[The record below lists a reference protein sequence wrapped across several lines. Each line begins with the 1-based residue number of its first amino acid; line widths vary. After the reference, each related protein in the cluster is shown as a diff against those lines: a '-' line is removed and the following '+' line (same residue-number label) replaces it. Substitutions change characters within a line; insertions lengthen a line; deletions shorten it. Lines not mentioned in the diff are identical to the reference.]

1 MSKERE
7 AIEQVLQNA
16 ERVRPPPPDGVV
28 IERGSDLRIVA
39 VNWLWRNWL
48 ARGKLHLLAG
58 APGQGKTTIALAF
71 AATVTSGG
79 RWPDGAS
86 CKAGNVLIYSGED
99 DPSDTLAPRLLASG
113 ADMSRCYF
121 VKGTRIDGE
130 EQAFDPAR
138 DMEKLRKCI
147 ASMPGGIDLLIV
159 DPIVGA
165 VTGDSHKNTETRR
178 GLQPLVDLAAE
189 CRCALIGITHF
200 QKGGQGTDPSMRVIG
215 SIAFTALARV
225 VMVAAKVQSED
236 DKPLRVLARAK
247 SNIGPDDG
255 GFEYHLEQTEIQADV
270 FASHVAWGNAVE
282 GTAREL
288 LTDPDDDAG
297 AEATD
302 AADMLQA
309 ELVSDCWTPADVAQK
324 ATMRHGF
331 SKKQVWA
338 ASNKLGVIRKKGGMA
353 KGWYWRLPGGG
364 DPELPTEDSQKPPED
379 SEDSVLNNVE
389 SLESSESSEPT
400 RRAQKRRKPNE
411 VIDIEFIEVTPTG
424 PH

>member
-1 MSKERE
+1 MSARE
-7 AIEQVLQNA
+7 AIEEVLRTA
-16 ERVRPPPPDGVV
+16 ERVSKPPADGVV
-28 IERGSDLRIVA
+28 IERGSDLRIVPVA
-39 VNWLWRNWL
+39 WLWRDWL

-79 RWPDGAS
+79 RWPNGAS
-86 CKAGNVLIYSGED
+86 CKPGNVLIYSGED
-99 DPSDTLAPRLLASG
+99 DPADTLAPRLLASG

-215 SIAFTALARV
+215 SVAFTALARV

-255 GFEYHLEQTEIQADV
+255 GFEYHLEQTEIQTDV
-270 FASHVAWGNAVE
+270 FASHVAWGNAVD
-282 GTAREL
+282 GSAREL

-297 AEATD
+297 NDAND
-302 AADMLQA
+302 AATILQA
-309 ELVSDCWTPADVAQK
+309 ELVSDCWTPADAAKK
-324 ATMRHGF
+324 AVTRQGF
-331 SKKQVWA
+331 TAKQVWS
-338 ASNKLGVIRKKGGMA
+338 ASKKLGVIRKKGGMTA
-353 KGWYWRLPGGG
+353 GWYWRLPGGV
-364 DPELPTEDSQKPPED
+364 DPELPAEDSQKPPED
-379 SEDSVLNNVE
+379 SEDSVLRNVE
-389 SLESSESSEPT
+389 SLESSESSQAT
-400 RRAQKRRKPNE
+400 RRPRKRRKPTE

>member
-1 MSKERE
+1 M
-7 AIEQVLQNA
+7 
-16 ERVRPPPPDGVV
+16 
-28 IERGSDLRIVA
+28 
-39 VNWLWRNWL
+39 
-48 ARGKLHLLAG
+48 
-58 APGQGKTTIALAF
+58 
-71 AATVTSGG
+71 
-79 RWPDGAS
+79 
-86 CKAGNVLIYSGED
+86 
-99 DPSDTLAPRLLASG
+99 
-113 ADMSRCYF
+113 
-121 VKGTRIDGE
+121 
-130 EQAFDPAR
+130 
-138 DMEKLRKCI
+138 
-147 ASMPGGIDLLIV
+147 
-159 DPIVGA
+159 
-165 VTGDSHKNTETRR
+165 
-178 GLQPLVDLAAE
+178 
-189 CRCALIGITHF
+189 
-200 QKGGQGTDPSMRVIG
+200 
-215 SIAFTALARV
+215 
-225 VMVAAKVQSED
+225 
-236 DKPLRVLARAK
+236 
-247 SNIGPDDG
+247 
-255 GFEYHLEQTEIQADV
+255 

-338 ASNKLGVIRKKGGMA
+338 ASKKLGVIRKKGGMA

-400 RRAQKRRKPNE
+400 RRPQKRRKPSE

>member
-1 MSKERE
+1 MSARE
-7 AIEQVLQNA
+7 AIEEVLRTA
-16 ERVRPPPPDGVV
+16 ERVSKPPADGVV
-28 IERGSDLRIVA
+28 IERGSDLRIVPVA
-39 VNWLWRNWL
+39 WLWRDWL

-79 RWPDGAS
+79 RWPNGAS
-86 CKAGNVLIYSGED
+86 CKPGNVLIYSGED
-99 DPSDTLAPRLLASG
+99 DPADTLAPRLLASG

-215 SIAFTALARV
+215 SVAFTALARV

-255 GFEYHLEQTEIQADV
+255 GFEYHLEQTEIQTDV
-270 FASHVAWGNAVE
+270 FASHVAWGNAVD
-282 GTAREL
+282 GSAREL

-297 AEATD
+297 NDAND
-302 AADMLQA
+302 AATILQA
-309 ELVSDCWTPADVAQK
+309 ELVSDCWTPADAAKK
-324 ATMRHGF
+324 AVTRQGF
-331 SKKQVWA
+331 TAKQVWS
-338 ASNKLGVIRKKGGMA
+338 ASKKLGVIRKKGGMTA
-353 KGWYWRLPGGG
+353 GWYWRLPGGV
-364 DPELPTEDSQKPPED
+364 DPELPAEDSQKPPED
-379 SEDSVLNNVE
+379 SEDSVLRNVE
-389 SLESSESSEPT
+389 SLESSESSQAT
-400 RRAQKRRKPNE
+400 RRPRKRRKPADL
-411 VIDIEFIEVTPTG
+411 IDIEYIEVTPTA

>member
-1 MSKERE
+1 MSARE
-7 AIEQVLQNA
+7 AIEEVLRTA
-16 ERVRPPPPDGVV
+16 ERFTKPPADGVV
-28 IERGSDLRIVA
+28 IERGSDLRIVPVA
-39 VNWLWRNWL
+39 WLWRDWL

-79 RWPDGAS
+79 RWPNGAS
-86 CKAGNVLIYSGED
+86 CQPGNVLIYSGED
-99 DPSDTLAPRLLASG
+99 DPADTLAPRLLASG

-121 VKGTRIDGE
+121 VKGTRIDGA

-138 DMEKLRKCI
+138 DMDKLRQCI
-147 ASMPGGIDLLIV
+147 ANMPGGIDLLIV

-215 SIAFTALARV
+215 SVAFTALARV

-255 GFEYHLEQTEIQADV
+255 GFEYHLEQTEIQTDV

-282 GTAREL
+282 GSAREL

-297 AEATD
+297 NDAND
-302 AADMLQA
+302 AATILQA
-309 ELVSDCWTPADVAQK
+309 ELASDCWTPADAAKK
-324 ATMRHGF
+324 AVTRQGF
-331 SKKQVWA
+331 TAKQVWS
-338 ASNKLGVIRKKGGMA
+338 ASKKLGVIRKKGGMTA
-353 KGWYWRLPGGG
+353 GWYWRLPGGV
-364 DPELPTEDSQKPPED
+364 DPELPAEDSQKPPED
-379 SEDSVLNNVE
+379 SEDSVLRDVE

-400 RRAQKRRKPNE
+400 RRPRKRRKPTD
-411 VIDIEFIEVTPTG
+411 VADIEFIEVTPTG

>member
-1 MSKERE
+1 MSARE
-7 AIEQVLQNA
+7 AIEEVLRTA
-16 ERVRPPPPDGVV
+16 ERVSKPPADGVV
-28 IERGSDLRIVA
+28 IERGSDLRIVPVA
-39 VNWLWRNWL
+39 WLWRDWL

-79 RWPDGAS
+79 RWPNGAS
-86 CKAGNVLIYSGED
+86 CKPGNVLIYSGED
-99 DPSDTLAPRLLASG
+99 DPADTLAPRLLASG

-121 VKGTRIDGE
+121 VKGTRIDGA

-138 DMEKLRKCI
+138 DMDKLRQCI
-147 ASMPGGIDLLIV
+147 ANMPGGIDLLIV

-215 SIAFTALARV
+215 SVAFTALARV

-255 GFEYHLEQTEIQADV
+255 GFEYHLEQTEIQTDV

-282 GTAREL
+282 GSAREL

-297 AEATD
+297 NDAND
-302 AADMLQA
+302 AATILQA
-309 ELVSDCWTPADVAQK
+309 ELVSDCWTPADAAKK
-324 ATMRHGF
+324 AVTRQGF
-331 SKKQVWA
+331 TAKQVWS
-338 ASNKLGVIRKKGGMA
+338 ASKKLGVIRKKGGMTA
-353 KGWYWRLPGGG
+353 GWYWRLPGGV
-364 DPELPTEDSQKPPED
+364 DPELPAEDSQKPPED
-379 SEDSVLNNVE
+379 SEDSVLRNVE
-389 SLESSESSEPT
+389 SLESSESSEPP
-400 RRAQKRRKPNE
+400 RRPRKRRKPTE

>member
-1 MSKERE
+1 MSARE
-7 AIEQVLQNA
+7 AIEEVLRTA
-16 ERVRPPPPDGVV
+16 ERVSKPPADGVV
-28 IERGSDLRIVA
+28 IERGSDLRIVPVA
-39 VNWLWRNWL
+39 WLWRDWL

-79 RWPDGAS
+79 RWPNGAS
-86 CKAGNVLIYSGED
+86 CKPGNVLIYSGED
-99 DPSDTLAPRLLASG
+99 DPADTLAPRLLASG

-121 VKGTRIDGE
+121 VKGTRIDGA

-138 DMEKLRKCI
+138 DMDKLRQCI
-147 ASMPGGIDLLIV
+147 ANMPGGIDLLIV

-215 SIAFTALARV
+215 SVAFTALARV

-255 GFEYHLEQTEIQADV
+255 GFEYHLEQTEIQTDV

-282 GTAREL
+282 GSAREL

-297 AEATD
+297 NDAND
-302 AADMLQA
+302 AATILQA
-309 ELVSDCWTPADVAQK
+309 ELVSDCWTPADAAKK
-324 ATMRHGF
+324 AVTRQGF
-331 SKKQVWA
+331 TAKQVWS
-338 ASNKLGVIRKKGGMA
+338 ASKKLGVIRKKGGMA
-353 KGWYWRLPGGG
+353 AGWYWRLPGGV
-364 DPELPTEDSQKPPED
+364 DPELPAEDSQKPPED
-379 SEDSVLNNVE
+379 SEDSVLRDVE
-389 SLESSESSEPT
+389 SLESSESSQAA
-400 RRAQKRRKPNE
+400 RRPRKRRKPADL
-411 VIDIEFIEVTPTG
+411 IDIEYIEVTPTA

>member
-1 MSKERE
+1 MSARE
-7 AIEQVLQNA
+7 AIEEVLRTA
-16 ERVRPPPPDGVV
+16 ERVSKPPADGVV
-28 IERGSDLRIVA
+28 IERGSDLRIVPVA
-39 VNWLWRNWL
+39 WLWRDWL

-79 RWPDGAS
+79 RWPNGAS
-86 CKAGNVLIYSGED
+86 CKPGNVLIYSGED
-99 DPSDTLAPRLLASG
+99 DPADTLAPRLLASG

-121 VKGTRIDGE
+121 VKGTRIDGA

-138 DMEKLRKCI
+138 DMDKLRQCI
-147 ASMPGGIDLLIV
+147 ANMPGGIDLLIV

-215 SIAFTALARV
+215 SVAFTALARV

-255 GFEYHLEQTEIQADV
+255 GFEYHLEQTEIQTDV

-282 GTAREL
+282 GSAREL

-297 AEATD
+297 NDAND
-302 AADMLQA
+302 AATILQA
-309 ELVSDCWTPADVAQK
+309 ELVSDCWTPADAAKK
-324 ATMRHGF
+324 AVTRQGF
-331 SKKQVWA
+331 TAKQVWS
-338 ASNKLGVIRKKGGMA
+338 ASKKLGVIRKKGGMTA
-353 KGWYWRLPGGG
+353 GWYWRLPGGV
-364 DPELPTEDSQKPPED
+364 DPELPAEDSQKPPED
-379 SEDSVLNNVE
+379 SEDSTLRKT
-389 SLESSESSEPT
+389 ESSESSESSHAT
-400 RRAQKRRKPNE
+400 RKPRKGRKPAD
-411 VIDIEFIEVTPTG
+411 VIDIDYIEVTPTA

>member
-1 MSKERE
+1 MSARE
-7 AIEQVLQNA
+7 AIEEVLRTA
-16 ERVRPPPPDGVV
+16 ERVSKPPADGVV
-28 IERGSDLRIVA
+28 IERGSDLRIVPVA
-39 VNWLWRNWL
+39 WLWRDWL

-79 RWPDGAS
+79 RWPNGAS
-86 CKAGNVLIYSGED
+86 CKPGNVLIYSGED
-99 DPSDTLAPRLLASG
+99 DPADTLAPRLLASG

-215 SIAFTALARV
+215 SVAFTALARV

-255 GFEYHLEQTEIQADV
+255 GFEYHLEQTEIQTDV
-270 FASHVAWGNAVE
+270 FASHVAWGNAVD
-282 GTAREL
+282 GSAREL

-297 AEATD
+297 NDAND
-302 AADMLQA
+302 AATILQA
-309 ELVSDCWTPADVAQK
+309 ELVSDCWTPADAAKK
-324 ATMRHGF
+324 AVTRQGF
-331 SKKQVWA
+331 TAKQVWS
-338 ASNKLGVIRKKGGMA
+338 ASKKLGVIRKKGGMA
-353 KGWYWRLPGGG
+353 AGWYWRLPGGV
-364 DPELPTEDSQKPPED
+364 DPELPAEDSQKPPED
-379 SEDSVLNNVE
+379 SEDSVLRNVE
-389 SLESSESSEPT
+389 SLESSESSQAA
-400 RRAQKRRKPNE
+400 RRPRKRRKPAD
-411 VIDIEFIEVTPTG
+411 VIDIEYIEVTPTA

>member
-1 MSKERE
+1 MSARE
-7 AIEQVLQNA
+7 AIEEVLRTA
-16 ERVRPPPPDGVV
+16 ERIRPPQPDGVM

-215 SIAFTALARV
+215 SVAFTALARV

-255 GFEYHLEQTEIQADV
+255 GFEYHLEQTEIQTDV

-282 GTAREL
+282 GSAREL

-297 AEATD
+297 NDAND
-302 AADMLQA
+302 AATILQA
-309 ELVSDCWTPADVAQK
+309 ELVSDCWTPADAAKK
-324 ATMRHGF
+324 AVTRQGF
-331 SKKQVWA
+331 TAKQVWS
-338 ASNKLGVIRKKGGMA
+338 ASKKLGVIRKKGGMTA
-353 KGWYWRLPGGG
+353 GWYWRLPGGV
-364 DPELPTEDSQKPPED
+364 DPELPAEDSQKPPED
-379 SEDSVLNNVE
+379 SEDSVLRNVE
-389 SLESSESSEPT
+389 SLESSESSQAT
-400 RRAQKRRKPNE
+400 RRPRKRRKPADL
-411 VIDIEFIEVTPTG
+411 IDIEYIEVTPTA

>member
-1 MSKERE
+1 MSARE
-7 AIEQVLQNA
+7 AIEEVLRTA
-16 ERVRPPPPDGVV
+16 ERVSKPPADGVV
-28 IERGSDLRIVA
+28 IERGSDLRIVPVA
-39 VNWLWRNWL
+39 WLWRDWL

-79 RWPDGAS
+79 RWPNGAS
-86 CKAGNVLIYSGED
+86 CKPGNVLIYSGED
-99 DPSDTLAPRLLASG
+99 DPADTLAPRLLASG

-215 SIAFTALARV
+215 SVAFTALARV

-255 GFEYHLEQTEIQADV
+255 GFEYHLEQTEIQTDV
-270 FASHVAWGNAVE
+270 FASHVAWGNAVD
-282 GTAREL
+282 GSAREL

-297 AEATD
+297 NDAND
-302 AADMLQA
+302 AATILQA
-309 ELVSDCWTPADVAQK
+309 ELVSDCWTPADAAKK
-324 ATMRHGF
+324 AVTRQGVTA
-331 SKKQVWA
+331 KQVWS
-338 ASNKLGVIRKKGGMA
+338 ASKKLGVIRKKGGMA
-353 KGWYWRLPGGG
+353 AGWYWRLPGGV
-364 DPELPTEDSQKPPED
+364 DPELPAEDSQKPPED
-379 SEDSVLNNVE
+379 SEDSVLRNVE
-389 SLESSESSEPT
+389 SLESSESSQAA
-400 RRAQKRRKPNE
+400 RRPRKRRKPADL
-411 VIDIEFIEVTPTG
+411 IDIEYIEVTPTA

>member
-1 MSKERE
+1 MSARE
-7 AIEQVLQNA
+7 AIEEVLRTA
-16 ERVRPPPPDGVV
+16 ERVSKPPADGVV
-28 IERGSDLRIVA
+28 IERGSDLRIVPVA
-39 VNWLWRNWL
+39 WLWRDWL

-79 RWPDGAS
+79 RWPNGAN
-86 CKAGNVLIYSGED
+86 CKPGNVPIYSGQD
-99 DPSDTLAPRLLASG
+99 DHADTLAPRLLASG

-215 SIAFTALARV
+215 SVAFTALARV

-255 GFEYHLEQTEIQADV
+255 GFEYHLEQTEIQTDV

-282 GTAREL
+282 GSAREL

-297 AEATD
+297 NDAND
-302 AADMLQA
+302 AATILQA
-309 ELVSDCWTPADVAQK
+309 ELVSDCWTPADAAKK
-324 ATMRHGF
+324 AVTRQGF
-331 SKKQVWA
+331 TAKQVWS
-338 ASNKLGVIRKKGGMA
+338 ASKKLGVIRKKGGMTA
-353 KGWYWRLPGGG
+353 GWYWRLPGGV
-364 DPELPTEDSQKPPED
+364 DPELPAEDSQKPPED
-379 SEDSVLNNVE
+379 SEDSVLRNVE
-389 SLESSESSEPT
+389 SLESSESSQAA
-400 RRAQKRRKPNE
+400 RRPRKRRKPTE

-424 PH
+424 PN

>member
-1 MSKERE
+1 MSARE
-7 AIEQVLQNA
+7 AIEEVLRTA
-16 ERVRPPPPDGVV
+16 ERVSKPPADGVV
-28 IERGSDLRIVA
+28 IERGSDLRIVPVA
-39 VNWLWRNWL
+39 WLWRDWL

-79 RWPDGAS
+79 RWPNGAS
-86 CKAGNVLIYSGED
+86 CKPGNVLIYSGED
-99 DPSDTLAPRLLASG
+99 DPADTLAPRLLASG

-215 SIAFTALARV
+215 SVAFTALARV

-255 GFEYHLEQTEIQADV
+255 GFEYHLEQTEIQTDV

-282 GTAREL
+282 GSAREL

-297 AEATD
+297 NDAND
-302 AADMLQA
+302 AATILQA
-309 ELVSDCWTPADVAQK
+309 ELVSDCWTPADAAKK
-324 ATMRHGF
+324 AVTRQGF
-331 SKKQVWA
+331 TAKQVWS
-338 ASNKLGVIRKKGGMA
+338 ASKKLGVIRKKGGMTA
-353 KGWYWRLPGGG
+353 GWYWRLPGGV
-364 DPELPTEDSQKPPED
+364 DPELPAEDSQKPPED
-379 SEDSVLNNVE
+379 SEDSVLRDVE
-389 SLESSESSEPT
+389 SLESSESSQAA
-400 RRAQKRRKPNE
+400 RRPRKRRKPADL
-411 VIDIEFIEVTPTG
+411 IDIEYIEVTPTA

>member
-1 MSKERE
+1 MSARE
-7 AIEQVLQNA
+7 AIEEVLRTA
-16 ERVRPPPPDGVV
+16 ERVSKPPADGVV
-28 IERGSDLRIVA
+28 IERGSDLRIVPVA
-39 VNWLWRNWL
+39 WLWRDWL

-79 RWPDGAS
+79 RWPNGAS
-86 CKAGNVLIYSGED
+86 CKPGNVLIYSGED
-99 DPSDTLAPRLLASG
+99 DPADTLAPRLLASG

-215 SIAFTALARV
+215 SVAFTALARV

-255 GFEYHLEQTEIQADV
+255 GFEYHLEQTEIQTDV

-282 GTAREL
+282 GSAREL

-297 AEATD
+297 NDAND
-302 AADMLQA
+302 AATILQA
-309 ELVSDCWTPADVAQK
+309 ELASDCWTPADAAKK
-324 ATMRHGF
+324 AVTRQGF
-331 SKKQVWA
+331 TAKQVWS
-338 ASNKLGVIRKKGGMA
+338 ASKKLGVIRKKGGMTA
-353 KGWYWRLPGGG
+353 GWYWRLPGGV
-364 DPELPTEDSQKPPED
+364 DPELPAEDSQKPPED
-379 SEDSVLNNVE
+379 SEDSVLRNVE
-389 SLESSESSEPT
+389 SLESSESSQAA
-400 RRAQKRRKPNE
+400 RRPRKRRKPADL
-411 VIDIEFIEVTPTG
+411 IDIEYIEVTPTA

>member
-1 MSKERE
+1 MSARE
-7 AIEQVLQNA
+7 AIEEVLRTA
-16 ERVRPPPPDGVV
+16 ERVSKPPADGVV
-28 IERGSDLRIVA
+28 IERGSDLRIVPVA
-39 VNWLWRNWL
+39 WLWRDWL

-79 RWPDGAS
+79 RWPNGAS
-86 CKAGNVLIYSGED
+86 CKPGNVLIYSGED
-99 DPSDTLAPRLLASG
+99 DPADTLAPRLLASG

-121 VKGTRIDGE
+121 VKGTRIDGA

-138 DMEKLRKCI
+138 DMDKLRQCI
-147 ASMPGGIDLLIV
+147 ANMPGGIDLLIV

-215 SIAFTALARV
+215 SVAFTALARV

-255 GFEYHLEQTEIQADV
+255 GFEYHLEQTEIQTDV
-270 FASHVAWGNAVE
+270 FASHVAWGNAVD
-282 GTAREL
+282 GSAREL

-297 AEATD
+297 NDAND
-302 AADMLQA
+302 AATILQA
-309 ELVSDCWTPADVAQK
+309 ELVSDCWTPADAAKK
-324 ATMRHGF
+324 AVTRQGF
-331 SKKQVWA
+331 TAKQVWS
-338 ASNKLGVIRKKGGMA
+338 ASKKLGVIRKKGGMTA
-353 KGWYWRLPGGG
+353 GWYWRLPGGV
-364 DPELPTEDSQKPPED
+364 DPELPAEDSQKPPED
-379 SEDSVLNNVE
+379 SEDSVLRNVE
-389 SLESSESSEPT
+389 SLESSESSQAA
-400 RRAQKRRKPNE
+400 RRPRKRRKPADL
-411 VIDIEFIEVTPTG
+411 IDIEYIEVTPTA

>member
-1 MSKERE
+1 MSARE
-7 AIEQVLQNA
+7 AIEEVLRTA
-16 ERVRPPPPDGVV
+16 ERVSKPPADGVV
-28 IERGSDLRIVA
+28 IERGSDLRIVPVA
-39 VNWLWRNWL
+39 WLWRDWL

-79 RWPDGAS
+79 RWPNGAS
-86 CKAGNVLIYSGED
+86 CKPGNVLIYSGED
-99 DPSDTLAPRLLASG
+99 DPADTLAPRLLASG

-121 VKGTRIDGE
+121 VKGTRIDGA

-138 DMEKLRKCI
+138 DMDKLRQCI
-147 ASMPGGIDLLIV
+147 ANMPGGIDLLIV

-215 SIAFTALARV
+215 SVAFTALARV

-255 GFEYHLEQTEIQADV
+255 GFEYHLEQTEIQTDV
-270 FASHVAWGNAVE
+270 FASHVAWGNAVD
-282 GTAREL
+282 GSAREL

-297 AEATD
+297 NDAND
-302 AADMLQA
+302 AATILQA
-309 ELVSDCWTPADVAQK
+309 ELVSDCWTPADAAKK
-324 ATMRHGF
+324 AVTRQGF
-331 SKKQVWA
+331 TAKQVWS
-338 ASNKLGVIRKKGGMA
+338 ASKKLGVIRKKGGMTA
-353 KGWYWRLPGGG
+353 GWYWRLPGGV
-364 DPELPTEDSQKPPED
+364 DPELPAEDSQKPPED
-379 SEDSVLNNVE
+379 SEDSVLRNVE
-389 SLESSESSEPT
+389 SLESSESSQAA
-400 RRAQKRRKPNE
+400 RRPRKRRKPADL
-411 VIDIEFIEVTPTG
+411 IDIEFIEVTPTA
-424 PH
+424 PY

>member
-1 MSKERE
+1 MSARE
-7 AIEQVLQNA
+7 AIEEVLRTA
-16 ERVRPPPPDGVV
+16 ERVSKPPADGVV
-28 IERGSDLRIVA
+28 IERGSDLRIVPVA
-39 VNWLWRNWL
+39 WLWRDWL

-79 RWPDGAS
+79 RWPNGAS
-86 CKAGNVLIYSGED
+86 CKPGNVLIYSGED
-99 DPSDTLAPRLLASG
+99 DPADTLAPRLLASG

-215 SIAFTALARV
+215 SVAFTALARV

-255 GFEYHLEQTEIQADV
+255 GFEYHLEQTEIQTDV
-270 FASHVAWGNAVE
+270 FASHVAWGNAVD
-282 GTAREL
+282 GSAREL

-297 AEATD
+297 NDAND
-302 AADMLQA
+302 AATILQA
-309 ELVSDCWTPADVAQK
+309 ELVSDCWTPADAAKK
-324 ATMRHGF
+324 AVTRQGF
-331 SKKQVWA
+331 TAKQVWS
-338 ASNKLGVIRKKGGMA
+338 ASKKLGVIRKKGGMTA
-353 KGWYWRLPGGG
+353 GWYWRLPGGV
-364 DPELPTEDSQKPPED
+364 DPELPAEDSQKPPED
-379 SEDSVLNNVE
+379 SEDSVLRDLE
-389 SLESSESSEPT
+389 SLESSESSQAA
-400 RRAQKRRKPNE
+400 RRPRKRRKPADL
-411 VIDIEFIEVTPTG
+411 IDIEYIEVTPTA

>member
-1 MSKERE
+1 MSARE
-7 AIEQVLQNA
+7 AIEEVLRTA
-16 ERVRPPPPDGVV
+16 ERIRPPQPDGVM

-121 VKGTRIDGE
+121 VKGTRIEGE

-138 DMEKLRKCI
+138 DMDKLRKCI

-165 VTGDSHKNTETRR
+165 VTGDSHTNTETRR

-215 SIAFTALARV
+215 SVAFTALARV

-255 GFEYHLEQTEIQADV
+255 GFEYHLEQTEIQTDV

-282 GTAREL
+282 GSAREL

-297 AEATD
+297 NDAND
-302 AADMLQA
+302 AATILQA
-309 ELVSDCWTPADVAQK
+309 ELVSDCWTPADAAKK
-324 ATMRHGF
+324 AVTRQGF
-331 SKKQVWA
+331 TAKQVWS
-338 ASNKLGVIRKKGGMA
+338 ASKKLGVIRKKGGMTA
-353 KGWYWRLPGGG
+353 GWYWRLPGGV
-364 DPELPTEDSQKPPED
+364 DPELPAEDSQKPPED
-379 SEDSVLNNVE
+379 SEDSVLRNVE
-389 SLESSESSEPT
+389 SLESSESSQAA
-400 RRAQKRRKPNE
+400 RRPRKRRKPADL
-411 VIDIEFIEVTPTG
+411 IDIEYIEVTPTA

>member
-1 MSKERE
+1 MSARE
-7 AIEQVLQNA
+7 AIEEVLRTA
-16 ERVRPPPPDGVV
+16 ERVSKPPADGVV
-28 IERGSDLRIVA
+28 IERGSDLRIVPVA
-39 VNWLWRNWL
+39 WLWRDWL

-79 RWPDGAS
+79 RWPNGAS
-86 CKAGNVLIYSGED
+86 CKPGNVLIYSGED
-99 DPSDTLAPRLLASG
+99 DPADTLAPRLLASG

-215 SIAFTALARV
+215 SVAFTALARV

-255 GFEYHLEQTEIQADV
+255 GFEYHLEQTEIQTDV

-282 GTAREL
+282 GSAREL

-297 AEATD
+297 NDAND
-302 AADMLQA
+302 AATILQA
-309 ELVSDCWTPADVAQK
+309 ELVSDCWTPADAAKK
-324 ATMRHGF
+324 AVTRQGF
-331 SKKQVWA
+331 TAKQVWS
-338 ASNKLGVIRKKGGMA
+338 ASKKLGVIRKKGGMTA
-353 KGWYWRLPGGG
+353 GWYWRLPGGV
-364 DPELPTEDSQKPPED
+364 DPELPAEDSQKPPED
-379 SEDSVLNNVE
+379 SEDSVLRNVE
-389 SLESSESSEPT
+389 SLESSESSQAT
-400 RRAQKRRKPNE
+400 RRPRKRRKPADL
-411 VIDIEFIEVTPTG
+411 IDIEYTEVTPTA

>member
-1 MSKERE
+1 MSAKEAVE
-7 AIEQVLQNA
+7 AVLRTA
-16 ERVRPPPPDGVV
+16 ERFTKPPADGVV
-28 IERGSDLRIVA
+28 IERGSDLRIVPVA
-39 VNWLWRNWL
+39 WLWRDWL

-79 RWPDGAS
+79 RWPNGAS
-86 CKAGNVLIYSGED
+86 CKPGNVLIYSGED
-99 DPSDTLAPRLLASG
+99 DPADTLAPRLLASG

-121 VKGTRIDGE
+121 VKGTRIDGA

-138 DMEKLRKCI
+138 DMDKLRQCI
-147 ASMPGGIDLLIV
+147 ANMPGGIDLLIV

-215 SIAFTALARV
+215 SVAFTALARV

-255 GFEYHLEQTEIQADV
+255 GFEYHLEQTEIQTDV
-270 FASHVAWGNAVE
+270 FASHVAWGNAVD
-282 GTAREL
+282 GSAREL

-297 AEATD
+297 NDAND
-302 AADMLQA
+302 AATILQA
-309 ELVSDCWTPADVAQK
+309 ELVSDCWTPADAAKK
-324 ATMRHGF
+324 AVTRQGF
-331 SKKQVWA
+331 TAKQVWS
-338 ASNKLGVIRKKGGMA
+338 ASKKLGVIRKKGGMA
-353 KGWYWRLPGGG
+353 AGWYWRLPGGV
-364 DPELPTEDSQKPPED
+364 DPELPAEDSQKPPED
-379 SEDSVLNNVE
+379 SEDSVLRNVE
-389 SLESSESSEPT
+389 SLESSESSQAT
-400 RRAQKRRKPNE
+400 RRPRKRRKPTE

>member
-1 MSKERE
+1 MSARE
-7 AIEQVLQNA
+7 AIEEVLRTA
-16 ERVRPPPPDGVV
+16 ERVSKPPADGVV
-28 IERGSDLRIVA
+28 IERGSDLRIVPVA
-39 VNWLWRNWL
+39 WLWRDWL

-79 RWPDGAS
+79 RWPNGAS
-86 CKAGNVLIYSGED
+86 CKPGNVLIYSGED
-99 DPSDTLAPRLLASG
+99 DPADTLAPRLLASG

-215 SIAFTALARV
+215 SVAFTALARV

-255 GFEYHLEQTEIQADV
+255 GFEYHLEQTEIQTDV

-282 GTAREL
+282 GSAREL

-297 AEATD
+297 NDAND
-302 AADMLQA
+302 AATILQA
-309 ELVSDCWTPADVAQK
+309 ELVSDCWTPADAAKK
-324 ATMRHGF
+324 AVTRQGF
-331 SKKQVWA
+331 TAKQVWS
-338 ASNKLGVIRKKGGMA
+338 ASKKLGVIRKKGGMTA
-353 KGWYWRLPGGG
+353 GWYWRLPGGV
-364 DPELPTEDSQKPPED
+364 DPELPAEDSQKPPED
-379 SEDSVLNNVE
+379 SEDSVLRNVE

>member
-1 MSKERE
+1 MSARE
-7 AIEQVLQNA
+7 AIEEVLRTA
-16 ERVRPPPPDGVV
+16 ERVSKPPADGVV
-28 IERGSDLRIVA
+28 IERGSDLRIVPVA
-39 VNWLWRNWL
+39 WLWRDWL

-79 RWPDGAS
+79 RWPNGAS
-86 CKAGNVLIYSGED
+86 CKPGNVLIYSGED
-99 DPSDTLAPRLLASG
+99 DPADTLAPRLLASG

-215 SIAFTALARV
+215 SVAFTALARV

-255 GFEYHLEQTEIQADV
+255 GFEYHLEQTEIQTDV
-270 FASHVAWGNAVE
+270 FASHVAWGNAVD
-282 GTAREL
+282 GSAREL

-297 AEATD
+297 NDAND
-302 AADMLQA
+302 AATILQA
-309 ELVSDCWTPADVAQK
+309 ELVSDCWTPADAAKK
-324 ATMRHGF
+324 AVTRQGF
-331 SKKQVWA
+331 TAKQVWS
-338 ASNKLGVIRKKGGMA
+338 ASKKLGVIRKKGGMTA
-353 KGWYWRLPGGG
+353 GWYWRLPGGV
-364 DPELPTEDSQKPPED
+364 DPELPAEDSQKPPED

-400 RRAQKRRKPNE
+400 RRPRKRRKPTE

>member
-1 MSKERE
+1 MSARE
-7 AIEQVLQNA
+7 AIEEVLRTA
-16 ERVRPPPPDGVV
+16 ERVSKPPADGVV
-28 IERGSDLRIVA
+28 IERGSDLRIVPVA
-39 VNWLWRNWL
+39 WLWRDWL

-79 RWPDGAS
+79 RWPNGAS
-86 CKAGNVLIYSGED
+86 CKPGNVLIYSGED
-99 DPSDTLAPRLLASG
+99 DPADTLAPRLLASG

-215 SIAFTALARV
+215 SVAFTALARV

-255 GFEYHLEQTEIQADV
+255 GFEYHLEQTEIQTDV
-270 FASHVAWGNAVE
+270 FASHVAWGNAVD
-282 GTAREL
+282 GSAREL

-297 AEATD
+297 NDAND
-302 AADMLQA
+302 AATILQA
-309 ELVSDCWTPADVAQK
+309 ELVSDCWTPADAAKK
-324 ATMRHGF
+324 AVTRQGF
-331 SKKQVWA
+331 TAKQVWS
-338 ASNKLGVIRKKGGMA
+338 ASKKLGVIRKKGGMTA
-353 KGWYWRLPGGG
+353 GWYWRLPGGV
-364 DPELPTEDSQKPPED
+364 DPELPAEDSQKPPED
-379 SEDSVLNNVE
+379 SEDSTLRKTE
-389 SLESSESSEPT
+389 SSESSESSEPP
-400 RRAQKRRKPNE
+400 RRPRKRRKPTE

>member
-1 MSKERE
+1 MSARE
-7 AIEQVLQNA
+7 AIEEVLRTA
-16 ERVRPPPPDGVV
+16 ERVSKPPADGVV
-28 IERGSDLRIVA
+28 IERGSDLRIVPVA
-39 VNWLWRNWL
+39 WLWRDWL

-79 RWPDGAS
+79 RWPNGAS
-86 CKAGNVLIYSGED
+86 CKPGNVLIYSGED
-99 DPSDTLAPRLLASG
+99 DPADTLAPRLLASG

-215 SIAFTALARV
+215 SVAFTALARV

-255 GFEYHLEQTEIQADV
+255 GFEYHLEQTEIQTDV
-270 FASHVAWGNAVE
+270 FASHVAWGNAVD
-282 GTAREL
+282 GSAREL

-297 AEATD
+297 NDAND
-302 AADMLQA
+302 AATILQA
-309 ELVSDCWTPADVAQK
+309 ELVSDCWTPADAAKK
-324 ATMRHGF
+324 AVTRQGF
-331 SKKQVWA
+331 TAKQVWS
-338 ASNKLGVIRKKGGMA
+338 ASKKLGVIRKKGGMTA
-353 KGWYWRLPGGG
+353 GWYWRLPGGV
-364 DPELPTEDSQKPPED
+364 DPELPAEDSQKPPED
-379 SEDSVLNNVE
+379 SEDSVLRNVE

-400 RRAQKRRKPNE
+400 RRPRKRRKPTE

>member
-1 MSKERE
+1 MSARE
-7 AIEQVLQNA
+7 AIEEVLRTA
-16 ERVRPPPPDGVV
+16 ERVSKPPADGVV
-28 IERGSDLRIVA
+28 IERGSDLRIVPVA
-39 VNWLWRNWL
+39 WLWRDWL

-79 RWPDGAS
+79 RWPNGAS
-86 CKAGNVLIYSGED
+86 CKPGNVLIYSGED
-99 DPSDTLAPRLLASG
+99 DPADTLAPRLLASG

-215 SIAFTALARV
+215 SVAFTALARV

-255 GFEYHLEQTEIQADV
+255 GFEYHLEQTEIQTDV

-282 GTAREL
+282 GSAREL

-297 AEATD
+297 NDAND
-302 AADMLQA
+302 AATILQA
-309 ELVSDCWTPADVAQK
+309 ELVSDCWTPADAAKK
-324 ATMRHGF
+324 AVTRQGF
-331 SKKQVWA
+331 TAKQVWS
-338 ASNKLGVIRKKGGMA
+338 ASKKLGVIRKKGGMTA
-353 KGWYWRLPGGG
+353 GWYWRLPGGV
-364 DPELPTEDSQKPPED
+364 DPELPAEDSQKPPED
-379 SEDSVLNNVE
+379 SEDSVLRNVE
-389 SLESSESSEPT
+389 SLESSESSQAT
-400 RRAQKRRKPNE
+400 RRPRKRRKPADL
-411 VIDIEFIEVTPTG
+411 IDIEYIEVTPTA

>member
-1 MSKERE
+1 MSARE
-7 AIEQVLQNA
+7 AIEEVLRTA
-16 ERVRPPPPDGVV
+16 ERVSKPPADGVV
-28 IERGSDLRIVA
+28 IERGSDLRIVPVA
-39 VNWLWRNWL
+39 WLWRDWL

-79 RWPDGAS
+79 RWPNGAS
-86 CKAGNVLIYSGED
+86 CKPGNVLIYSGED
-99 DPSDTLAPRLLASG
+99 DPADTLAPRLLASG

-200 QKGGQGTDPSMRVIG
+200 QKGGHGTDPSMRVIG
-215 SIAFTALARV
+215 SVAFTALARV

-255 GFEYHLEQTEIQADV
+255 GFEYHLEQTEIQTDV

-282 GTAREL
+282 GSAREL

-297 AEATD
+297 NDAND
-302 AADMLQA
+302 AATILQA
-309 ELVSDCWTPADVAQK
+309 ELVSDCWTPADAAKK
-324 ATMRHGF
+324 AVTRQGF
-331 SKKQVWA
+331 TAKQVWS
-338 ASNKLGVIRKKGGMA
+338 ASKKLGVIRKKGGMTA
-353 KGWYWRLPGGG
+353 GWYWRLPGGV
-364 DPELPTEDSQKPPED
+364 DPELPAEDSQKPPED
-379 SEDSVLNNVE
+379 SEDSVLRNVE
-389 SLESSESSEPT
+389 SLESSESSQAA
-400 RRAQKRRKPNE
+400 RRPRKRRKPADL
-411 VIDIEFIEVTPTG
+411 IDIEYIEVTPTA

>member
-1 MSKERE
+1 MSARE
-7 AIEQVLQNA
+7 AIEEVLRTA
-16 ERVRPPPPDGVV
+16 ERVSKPPADGVV
-28 IERGSDLRIVA
+28 IERGSDLRIVPVA
-39 VNWLWRNWL
+39 WLWRDWL

-79 RWPDGAS
+79 RWPNGAS
-86 CKAGNVLIYSGED
+86 CKPGNVLIYSGED
-99 DPSDTLAPRLLASG
+99 DPADTLAPRLLASG

-215 SIAFTALARV
+215 SVAFTALARV

-255 GFEYHLEQTEIQADV
+255 GFEYHLEQTEIQTDV
-270 FASHVAWGNAVE
+270 FASHVAWGNAVD
-282 GTAREL
+282 GSAREL
-288 LTDPDDDAG
+288 LTGPDDDAG
-297 AEATD
+297 NDAND
-302 AADMLQA
+302 AATILQA
-309 ELVSDCWTPADVAQK
+309 ELVSDCWTPADAAKK
-324 ATMRHGF
+324 AVTRQGF
-331 SKKQVWA
+331 TAKQVWS
-338 ASNKLGVIRKKGGMA
+338 ASKKLGVIRKKGGMTA
-353 KGWYWRLPGGG
+353 GWYWRLPGGV
-364 DPELPTEDSQKPPED
+364 DPELPAEDSQKPPED
-379 SEDSVLNNVE
+379 SEDSVLRNVE
-389 SLESSESSEPT
+389 SLESSESSQAA
-400 RRAQKRRKPNE
+400 RRPRKRRKPADL
-411 VIDIEFIEVTPTG
+411 IDIEYIEVTPTA

>member
-1 MSKERE
+1 MSARE
-7 AIEQVLQNA
+7 AIEEVLRTA
-16 ERVRPPPPDGVV
+16 ERVSKPPADGVV
-28 IERGSDLRIVA
+28 IERGSDLRIVPVA
-39 VNWLWRNWL
+39 WLWRDWL

-79 RWPDGAS
+79 RWPNGAS
-86 CKAGNVLIYSGED
+86 CKPGNVLIYSGED
-99 DPSDTLAPRLLASG
+99 DPADTLAPRLLASG

-215 SIAFTALARV
+215 SVAFTALARV

-255 GFEYHLEQTEIQADV
+255 GFEYHLEQTEIQTDV
-270 FASHVAWGNAVE
+270 FASHVAWGNAVD
-282 GTAREL
+282 GSAREL

-297 AEATD
+297 NDAND
-302 AADMLQA
+302 AATILQA
-309 ELVSDCWTPADVAQK
+309 ELVSDCWTPADAAKK
-324 ATMRHGF
+324 AVTRQGF
-331 SKKQVWA
+331 TAKQVWS
-338 ASNKLGVIRKKGGMA
+338 ASKKLGVIRKKGGMA
-353 KGWYWRLPGGG
+353 AGWYWRLPGGV
-364 DPELPTEDSQKPPED
+364 DPELPAEDSQKPPED
-379 SEDSVLNNVE
+379 SEDSVLRNVE
-389 SLESSESSEPT
+389 SLESSESSQAA
-400 RRAQKRRKPNE
+400 RRPRKRRKPADL
-411 VIDIEFIEVTPTG
+411 IDIEYIEVTPTA

>member
-1 MSKERE
+1 MSARE
-7 AIEQVLQNA
+7 AIEEVLRTA
-16 ERVRPPPPDGVV
+16 ERVSKPPADGVV
-28 IERGSDLRIVA
+28 IERGSDLRIVPVA
-39 VNWLWRNWL
+39 WLWRDWL

-79 RWPDGAS
+79 RWPNGAS
-86 CKAGNVLIYSGED
+86 CKPGNVLIYSGED
-99 DPSDTLAPRLLASG
+99 DPADTLAPRLLASG

-215 SIAFTALARV
+215 SVAFTALARV

-255 GFEYHLEQTEIQADV
+255 GFEYHLEQTEIQTDV

-282 GTAREL
+282 GSAREL

-297 AEATD
+297 NDAND
-302 AADMLQA
+302 AATILQA
-309 ELVSDCWTPADVAQK
+309 ELVSDCWTPADAAKK
-324 ATMRHGF
+324 AVTRQGF
-331 SKKQVWA
+331 TAKQVWS
-338 ASNKLGVIRKKGGMA
+338 ASKKLGVIRKKGGMA
-353 KGWYWRLPGGG
+353 AGWYWRLPGGV
-364 DPELPTEDSQKPPED
+364 DPELPAEDSQKPPED
-379 SEDSVLNNVE
+379 SEDSVLRNVE
-389 SLESSESSEPT
+389 SLESSESSQAT
-400 RRAQKRRKPNE
+400 RRPRKRRKPTE

>member
-1 MSKERE
+1 MSARE
-7 AIEQVLQNA
+7 AIEEVLRTA
-16 ERVRPPPPDGVV
+16 ERVSKPPADGVV
-28 IERGSDLRIVA
+28 IERGSDLRIVPVA
-39 VNWLWRNWL
+39 WLWRDWL

-79 RWPDGAS
+79 RWPNGAN
-86 CKAGNVLIYSGED
+86 CKPGNVPIYSGQD
-99 DPSDTLAPRLLASG
+99 DHADTLAPRLLASG

-215 SIAFTALARV
+215 SVAFTALARV

-255 GFEYHLEQTEIQADV
+255 GFEYHLEQTEIQTDV

-282 GTAREL
+282 GSAREL

-297 AEATD
+297 NDAND
-302 AADMLQA
+302 AATILQA
-309 ELVSDCWTPADVAQK
+309 ELVSDCWTPADAAKK
-324 ATMRHGF
+324 AVTRQGF
-331 SKKQVWA
+331 TAKQVWS
-338 ASNKLGVIRKKGGMA
+338 ASKKLGVIRKKGGMTA
-353 KGWYWRLPGGG
+353 GWYWRLPGGV
-364 DPELPTEDSQKPPED
+364 DPELPAEDSQKPPED
-379 SEDSVLNNVE
+379 SEDSVLRNVE
-389 SLESSESSEPT
+389 SLESSESSQAA
-400 RRAQKRRKPNE
+400 RRPRKRRKPADL
-411 VIDIEFIEVTPTG
+411 IDIEYIEVTPTA

>member
-1 MSKERE
+1 MSARE
-7 AIEQVLQNA
+7 AIEEVLRTA
-16 ERVRPPPPDGVV
+16 ERVSKPPADGVV
-28 IERGSDLRIVA
+28 IERGSDLRIVPVA
-39 VNWLWRNWL
+39 WLWRDWL

-79 RWPDGAS
+79 RWPNGAS
-86 CKAGNVLIYSGED
+86 CKPGNVLIYSGED
-99 DPSDTLAPRLLASG
+99 DPADTLAPRLLASG

-215 SIAFTALARV
+215 SVAFTALARV

-255 GFEYHLEQTEIQADV
+255 GFEYHLEQTEIQTDV

-282 GTAREL
+282 GSAREL

-297 AEATD
+297 NDAND
-302 AADMLQA
+302 AATILQA
-309 ELVSDCWTPADVAQK
+309 ELVSDCWTPADAAKK
-324 ATMRHGF
+324 AVTRQGF
-331 SKKQVWA
+331 TAKQVWS
-338 ASNKLGVIRKKGGMA
+338 ASKKLGVIRKKGGMA
-353 KGWYWRLPGGG
+353 AGWYWRLPGGV
-364 DPELPTEDSQKPPED
+364 DPELPAEDSQKPPED
-379 SEDSVLNNVE
+379 SEDSVLRNVE

-400 RRAQKRRKPNE
+400 RRPRKRRKPTE

>member
-1 MSKERE
+1 MSARE
-7 AIEQVLQNA
+7 AIEEVLRTA
-16 ERVRPPPPDGVV
+16 ERVSKPPADGVV
-28 IERGSDLRIVA
+28 IERGSDLRIVPVA
-39 VNWLWRNWL
+39 WLWRDWL

-79 RWPDGAS
+79 RWPNGAS
-86 CKAGNVLIYSGED
+86 CKPGNVLIYSGED
-99 DPSDTLAPRLLASG
+99 DPADTLAPRLLASG

-215 SIAFTALARV
+215 SVAFTALARV

-255 GFEYHLEQTEIQADV
+255 GFEYHLEQTEIQTDV
-270 FASHVAWGNAVE
+270 FASHVAWGNAVD
-282 GTAREL
+282 GSAREL

-297 AEATD
+297 NDAND
-302 AADMLQA
+302 AATILQA
-309 ELVSDCWTPADVAQK
+309 ELVSDCWTPADAAKK
-324 ATMRHGF
+324 AVTRQGF
-331 SKKQVWA
+331 TAKQVWS
-338 ASNKLGVIRKKGGMA
+338 ASKKLGVIRKKGGMTA
-353 KGWYWRLPGGG
+353 GWYWRLPGGV
-364 DPELPTEDSQKPPED
+364 DPELPAEYSQKPPED
-379 SEDSVLNNVE
+379 SEDSTLRKTE
-389 SLESSESSEPT
+389 SSESSESSEPP
-400 RRAQKRRKPNE
+400 RRPRKRRKPTE

>member
-1 MSKERE
+1 MSARE
-7 AIEQVLQNA
+7 AIEEVLRTA
-16 ERVRPPPPDGVV
+16 ERVSKPPADGVV
-28 IERGSDLRIVA
+28 IERGSDLRIVPVA
-39 VNWLWRNWL
+39 WLWRDWL

-79 RWPDGAS
+79 RWPNGAS
-86 CKAGNVLIYSGED
+86 CKPGNVLIYSGED
-99 DPSDTLAPRLLASG
+99 DPADTLAPRLLASG

-215 SIAFTALARV
+215 SVAFTALARV

-255 GFEYHLEQTEIQADV
+255 GFEYHLEQTEIQTDV

-282 GTAREL
+282 GSAREL

-297 AEATD
+297 NDAND
-302 AADMLQA
+302 AATILQA
-309 ELVSDCWTPADVAQK
+309 ELVSDCWTPADAAKK
-324 ATMRHGF
+324 AVTRQGF
-331 SKKQVWA
+331 TAKQVWS
-338 ASNKLGVIRKKGGMA
+338 ASKKLGVIRKKGGMTA
-353 KGWYWRLPGGG
+353 GWYWRLPGGV
-364 DPELPTEDSQKPPED
+364 DPELPAEDSQKPPED
-379 SEDSVLNNVE
+379 SEDSTLRKTE
-389 SLESSESSEPT
+389 SSESSESSEPP
-400 RRAQKRRKPNE
+400 RRPRKRRKPTE

>member
-1 MSKERE
+1 MSARE
-7 AIEQVLQNA
+7 AIEEVLRTA
-16 ERVRPPPPDGVV
+16 ERVSKPPADGVV
-28 IERGSDLRIVA
+28 IERGSDLRIVPVA
-39 VNWLWRNWL
+39 WLWRDWL

-79 RWPDGAS
+79 RWPNGAS
-86 CKAGNVLIYSGED
+86 CKPGNVLIYSGED
-99 DPSDTLAPRLLASG
+99 DPADTLAPRLLASG

-215 SIAFTALARV
+215 SVAFTALARV

-255 GFEYHLEQTEIQADV
+255 GFEYHLEQTEIQTDV

-282 GTAREL
+282 GSAREL

-297 AEATD
+297 NDAND
-302 AADMLQA
+302 AATILQA
-309 ELVSDCWTPADVAQK
+309 ELVSDCWTPADAAKK
-324 ATMRHGF
+324 AVTRQGF
-331 SKKQVWA
+331 TAKQVWS
-338 ASNKLGVIRKKGGMA
+338 ASKKLGVIRKKGGMTA
-353 KGWYWRLPGGG
+353 GWYWRLPGGV
-364 DPELPTEDSQKPPED
+364 DPEVPAEDSQKPPED
-379 SEDSVLNNVE
+379 SEDSVLRNVE
-389 SLESSESSEPT
+389 SLESSESSQAA
-400 RRAQKRRKPNE
+400 RRPRKRRKPADL
-411 VIDIEFIEVTPTG
+411 IDIEYIEVTPTA

>member
-1 MSKERE
+1 MSARE
-7 AIEQVLQNA
+7 AIEEVLRTA
-16 ERVRPPPPDGVV
+16 ERVSKPPADGVV
-28 IERGSDLRIVA
+28 IERGSDLRIVPVA
-39 VNWLWRNWL
+39 WLWRDWL

-79 RWPDGAS
+79 RWPNGAS
-86 CKAGNVLIYSGED
+86 CKPGNVLIYSGED
-99 DPSDTLAPRLLASG
+99 DPADTLAPRLLASG

-121 VKGTRIDGE
+121 VKGTRIDGA

-138 DMEKLRKCI
+138 DMDKLRQCI
-147 ASMPGGIDLLIV
+147 ANMPGGIDLLIV

-215 SIAFTALARV
+215 SVAFTALARV

-255 GFEYHLEQTEIQADV
+255 GFEYHLEQTEIQTDV
-270 FASHVAWGNAVE
+270 FASHVAWGNAVD
-282 GTAREL
+282 GSAREL

-297 AEATD
+297 NDAND
-302 AADMLQA
+302 AATILQA
-309 ELVSDCWTPADVAQK
+309 ELVSDCWTPADAAKK
-324 ATMRHGF
+324 AVTRQGF
-331 SKKQVWA
+331 TAKQVWS
-338 ASNKLGVIRKKGGMA
+338 ASKKLGVIRKKGGMTA
-353 KGWYWRLPGGG
+353 GWYWRLPGGV
-364 DPELPTEDSQKPPED
+364 DPELPAEDSQKPPED
-379 SEDSVLNNVE
+379 SEDSVLRNVE
-389 SLESSESSEPT
+389 SLESSESSQAA
-400 RRAQKRRKPNE
+400 RRPRKRRKPADL
-411 VIDIEFIEVTPTG
+411 IDIEFIEVTPTG